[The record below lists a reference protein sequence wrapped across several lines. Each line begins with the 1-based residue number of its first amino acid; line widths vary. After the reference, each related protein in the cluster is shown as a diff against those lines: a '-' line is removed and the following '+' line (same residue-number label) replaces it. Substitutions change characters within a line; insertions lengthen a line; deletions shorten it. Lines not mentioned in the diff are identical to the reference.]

1 MRRLVMI
8 LVMGLLF
15 NTIYYDFDPTEV
27 SVACGV
33 IFSTVMFLYMGQS
46 PHLPVYMMN
55 REIFYKQR
63 GANLYRT
70 SSYVLASSMSQI
82 PLSLAEMIVFGTL
95 VHWMCGFTAEV
106 GLFIIFELIVLLS
119 NLVMGMWFFFL
130 ATACSHKN
138 IMTPLCMMSIL
149 IFIFAGSI
157 AVLMGS
163 TGAGKT
169 TLMDVIAGRKPGG
182 KIAGKIMLNGY
193 EASDLAIRRCTG
205 YCEQMDVYSEAA
217 TIREALAFSSFLRQ
231 DASISYAKKYDLI
244 DECIEILGL
253 EDITK

>member
-149 IFIFAGSI
+149 IFIFAGFIATADEIPDYLLWIIRGSSVQQMEHLTIGVELASQPSMIFLDEPTSGLDARSAKIIMDGVCKVADSGRSI
-157 AVLMGS
+157 IYISLQLQQHDKYSS
-163 TGAGKT
+163 TTK
-169 TLMDVIAGRKPGG
+169 
-182 KIAGKIMLNGY
+182 
-193 EASDLAIRRCTG
+193 LA
-205 YCEQMDVYSEAA
+205 Y
-217 TIREALAFSSFLRQ
+217 AFTCRTF
-231 DASISYAKKYDLI
+231 Y
-244 DECIEILGL
+244 LG
-253 EDITK
+253 